1 MYKRHSMT
9 TEELPRAIQN
19 APLRLIAGRIKQA
32 RKASNHRTLDGL
44 AEEIGSSRHHL
55 IRLEGGKHRP
65 RAEML
70 SRIADATGKPLDFFL
85 DEQAGDPN
93 PFPAEAA

>member
-1 MYKRHSMT
+1 MT
-9 TEELPRAIQN
+9 SEELNDAIRN

-32 RKASNHRTLDGL
+32 RKGSDRKTLDLLGD
-44 AEEIGSSRHHL
+44 EVGTSRHHL

-65 RAEML
+65 RPEML
-70 SRIADATGKPLDFFL
+70 QRIAEATGKSVEFFL
-85 DEQAGDPN
+85 IEEAGEPN